1 MATGRGFEI
10 NSFARALPHG
20 GARANLF
27 SVSIPTNIIP
37 VVGHTNTA
45 EAIELTAK
53 ATTIPPSTIEPV
65 EVPFYGRTF
74 RLPGGRTFDDWET
87 TITNDE
93 DFKVRDSFEKWS
105 NSINGHGTNVSSVLQ
120 GTANQGGGGGGI
132 RNGYTTD
139 AIVTQ
144 YGKDGDKIREYKMVD
159 AWPHT
164 IGEITLDWAE
174 NGTIQEFAVTWAFSW
189 WESVATDQ
197 SGNPLSSGNNSRTTH
212 S

>member
-10 NSFARALPHG
+10 NSFAKALPHG

-27 SVSIPTNIIP
+27 SVKIPSLVAGVFYYNKTS
-37 VVGHTNTA
+37 
-45 EAIELTAK
+45 ESIELVAK

-93 DFKVRDSFEKWS
+93 DFLVRDFFEQWS
-105 NSINGHGTNVSSVLQ
+105 NSINGHATNKSFTNLGTF
-120 GTANQGGGGGGI
+120 NQNGDAAG
-132 RNGYTTD
+132 GYTTD

-144 YGKDGDKIREYKMVD
+144 YSKDGNPIREYKMID

-189 WESVATDQ
+189 WESVATDKT
-197 SGNPLSSGNNSRTTH
+197 GTFSSSSNRTAKR
-212 S
+212 

>member
-10 NSFARALPHG
+10 NSFAKALPQG

-27 SVSIPTNIIP
+27 SVTIPTNVIP
-37 VVGHTNTA
+37 VVGHAKTT
-45 EAIELTAK
+45 ESIELVAK

-93 DFKVRDSFEKWS
+93 DFLVRDFFEKWS
-105 NSINGHGTNVSSVLQ
+105 NAINGHSTNVSSVSQ
-120 GTANQGGGGGGI
+120 STANQRGDGGLRG
-132 RNGYTTD
+132 GYTTD

-144 YGKDGDKIREYKMVD
+144 YGKNGDKIREYKMID